1 MIFSYAANEC
11 LSSSKITAD
20 TDQSSF
26 VELSNVP
33 KAENSGFSSHILANV
48 KLNLGTSI
56 SLTMENADAG
66 ALAELVIKIMKE
78 AEVCSD

>member
-1 MIFSYAANEC
+1 
-11 LSSSKITAD
+11 
-20 TDQSSF
+20 
-26 VELSNVP
+26 LSNVP
-33 KAENSGFSSHILANV
+33 KAEDSGFSSHILGNV
-48 KLNLGTSI
+48 KLNLGNSI